1 MVGGDRHLVLP
12 PLRLVAPTVRDGVR
26 ELLECTDA
34 EEGGRLGVA
43 FVMMGAGLV
52 GGTGDVDFGGGEAIL
67 DFIWLL
73 CESCS
78 IFMGGVGSISAVFF
92 SSSLGSTCVT
102 IIVVDEIDYF
112 EVKEV
117 KCMYII

>member
-12 PLRLVAPTVRDGVR
+12 PLRLVAPTVRAG

-43 FVMMGAGLV
+43 FVMIGACLV
-52 GGTGDVDFGGGEAIL
+52 GGTGDVDFGGGDAIL
-67 DFIWLL
+67 DLIWLL

-112 EVKEV
+112 EVK
-117 KCMYII
+117 